1 MTGRLP
7 APTAPGALALNVSVV
22 LALLVINPRLRT
34 GRQDRTEYSTGY
46 ICPADAD
53 PSAITEALVGD
64 HRAPQLQTLARI
76 ALTKMRL
83 LRVAGDTAVV
93 AIAAALFTR

>member
-7 APTAPGALALNVSVV
+7 ALTAPGGLALIVSVV
-22 LALLVINPRLRT
+22 LALLVIRPRLCT
-34 GRQDRTEYSTGY
+34 GRQDRTGY
-46 ICPADAD
+46 TCPADAD
-53 PSAITEALVGD
+53 PSAITEALAGD
-64 HRAPQLQTLARI
+64 HRVAQLQTLARI

-93 AIAAALFTR
+93 AIAAALLTR